1 MSLPLKDLGNL
12 KVSER
17 AHSYLRARALSKRV
31 DLISLVR
38 ELVEAHV
45 AEELHVFSMASDIH
59 KSKELGEITGD
70 DGRLS

>member
-17 AHSYLRARALSKRV
+17 AHSYLRARALSKRI
-31 DLISLVR
+31 DLLALVR

-45 AEELHVFSMASDIH
+45 AEELHVISMANEIH
-59 KSKELGEITGD
+59 KSKELGEIMEDEG
-70 DGRLS
+70 GRQ